1 MKACV
6 TGHRPQTLNK
16 LMKYGDF
23 NDIPYMEYNDAVF
36 YTVFKAMKDGFD
48 YFYSGGAIGV
58 DSDWADA
65 VLYTRDSHS
74 EFADKNIK
82 LEIAIPCENQDAKW
96 YPKDK
101 EHYAELLEKA
111 DKLTYVGKK
120 YTFDCMQKRNEY
132 MVDNSDKVF
141 AFWNG
146 EEKGGTWNTIQYA
159 RKKGKDLEIIDL
171 RKICDM
177 SNGEEE

>member
-6 TGHRPQTLNK
+6 TGHRPQNLK
-16 LMKYGDF
+16 ELMKYGDF
-23 NDIPYMEYNDAVF
+23 NDVPYMEYNDAIYV
-36 YTVFKAMKDGFD
+36 TVLRAMKEGFN

-58 DSDWADA
+58 DLDWANA
-65 VLYTRDSHS
+65 VLYTRDSFK
-74 EFADKNIK
+74 EFKNKNIK
-82 LEIAIPCENQDAKW
+82 LEMAIPCENQDAKW
-96 YPKDK
+96 SSKDK
-101 EHYAELLEKA
+101 ENYASVLNKA
-111 DKLTYVGKK
+111 DKLTFVEKK

-159 RKKGKDLEIIDL
+159 RKLGKDLEIIDL
-171 RKICDM
+171 RKVCNM
-177 SNGEEE
+177 SNRED

>member
-1 MKACV
+1 
-6 TGHRPQTLNK
+6 
-16 LMKYGDF
+16 
-23 NDIPYMEYNDAVF
+23 
-36 YTVFKAMKDGFD
+36 
-48 YFYSGGAIGV
+48 
-58 DSDWADA
+58 
-65 VLYTRDSHS
+65 
-74 EFADKNIK
+74 
-82 LEIAIPCENQDAKW
+82 
-96 YPKDK
+96 
-101 EHYAELLEKA
+101 
-111 DKLTYVGKK
+111 
-120 YTFDCMQKRNEY
+120 MQKRNEY

>member
-1 MKACV
+1 
-6 TGHRPQTLNK
+6 
-16 LMKYGDF
+16 
-23 NDIPYMEYNDAVF
+23 
-36 YTVFKAMKDGFD
+36 
-48 YFYSGGAIGV
+48 
-58 DSDWADA
+58 
-65 VLYTRDSHS
+65 
-74 EFADKNIK
+74 
-82 LEIAIPCENQDAKW
+82 AKW

>member
-36 YTVFKAMKDGFD
+36 YTVFKVMKDGFD

-96 YPKDK
+96 
-101 EHYAELLEKA
+101 
-111 DKLTYVGKK
+111 
-120 YTFDCMQKRNEY
+120 
-132 MVDNSDKVF
+132 
-141 AFWNG
+141 
-146 EEKGGTWNTIQYA
+146 
-159 RKKGKDLEIIDL
+159 
-171 RKICDM
+171 
-177 SNGEEE
+177 